1 MGEGEGREGTYSW
14 RVGGRRVRGGNV
26 GAMGAVMERF
36 CIMLLVRY
44 AYSVFCETGRLLV
57 V

>member
-26 GAMGAVMERF
+26 AAMGAVMERF